1 MQTIIRQ
8 PQLYRFL
15 KYCNESS
22 LDKTVLDCGAGGDFP
37 PLSIFVENGYRTYG
51 IEISNLQLKK
61 AENFSRD
68 NNLKL
73 NISKG
78 DIRKLPFKD
87 ESISFVYSY
96 GTIFYMRKNDV
107 KEAMDEVKRVLK
119 PGGLA
124 CINFLTTKDGRY
136 NKGEKIGDGEFL
148 QLERGEKVIH
158 SYVSLEEADK
168 YFKDMKVLFKEDRVV
183 ERINDGL
190 KIKQGYVDYIAEK
203 LSKSIL

>member
-1 MQTIIRQ
+1 MKTIIRQ

-15 KYCNESS
+15 KYCNESN
-22 LDKTVLDCGAGGDFP
+22 LDKTVLDCGAGGDLP
-37 PLSIFVENGYRTYG
+37 PLSIFVEDGYKTYG
-51 IEISNLQLKK
+51 IEISDLQLKK
-61 AENFSRD
+61 AENFSRE
-68 NNLKL
+68 NNFKL

-87 ESISFVYSY
+87 ESMSFVYSY
-96 GTIFYMRKNDV
+96 GTIFHMRKNDV
-107 KEAMDEVKRVLK
+107 KEAIDEIKRVLK

-124 CINFLTTKDGRY
+124 CINFLTTKDERY
-136 NKGEKIGDGEFL
+136 NKGEKIGEGEFL

-203 LSKSIL
+203 FSKSIL